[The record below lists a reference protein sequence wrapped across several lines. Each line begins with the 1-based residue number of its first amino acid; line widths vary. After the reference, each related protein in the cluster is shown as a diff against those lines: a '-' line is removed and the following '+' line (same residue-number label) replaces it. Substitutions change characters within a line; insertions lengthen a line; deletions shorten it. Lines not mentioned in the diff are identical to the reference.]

1 MMIRGTTIK
10 ARTFRH
16 LAAPIPAPA
25 LAAILAA
32 SGLLLAGCSVKEEP
46 SLTANDPLAQNTWIA
61 QAVENDDVSAC
72 QGLIELLD
80 SSDPA
85 ERLVAIGALRS
96 ITGENHG
103 FRIADPPALRGQAVD
118 RWAAWWLE
126 NNPSGNASGPT
137 AGADT
142 ES

>member
-1 MMIRGTTIK
+1 MMSRSNDLQS
-10 ARTFRH
+10 R
-16 LAAPIPAPA
+16 LASLTRLVA
-25 LAAILAA
+25 LPLIAVLA
-32 SGLLLAGCSVKEEP
+32 AGCSAPKEEP
-46 SLTANDPLAQNTWIA
+46 SVNAGDPKAQNTWIA
-61 QAVENDDVSAC
+61 AAVENNDISAC

-96 ITGENHG
+96 ITGEHFG
-103 FRIADPPALRGQAVD
+103 YRIADPPAVRGQAVD
-118 RWAAWWLE
+118 RWAAWWME
-126 NNPSGNASGPT
+126 YESSGNASTPT